1 MRYVA
6 MASLGA
12 AALVFAGAPVYT
24 HAESTAEKPST
35 TEKIEQ
41 KVKSTANEAK
51 GEMTDSW
58 VTAKAKIALFAD
70 ERVKARQVSVE
81 TKGGTVWLR
90 GKVESE
96 EAKTAATDI
105 LKGVEHVTG
114 VRNEL
119 QVVRPSD
126 RPRVDT
132 DDKAITRM
140 VEQRLKED
148 PDLKAAKIKTR
159 VDAGIVTLTGEVKSL
174 MVSSRASEILS
185 DVPGVRAVRN
195 DLSYAPR
202 TSMSSGQAA
211 GRK

>member
-6 MASLGA
+6 VTLLGA
-12 AALVFAGAPVYT
+12 AALIFAGAPVYT
-24 HAESTAEKPST
+24 HAEST
-35 TEKIEQ
+35 TEQPGTAGKIEQ
-41 KVKSTANEAK
+41 TVKSTAKEAK
-51 GEMTDSW
+51 GGVTDSW

-70 ERVKARQVSVE
+70 ERVKGHQVGVE
-81 TKGGTVWLR
+81 TADGTVWLR

-105 LKGVEHVTG
+105 LKNVGRVKS

-119 QVVRPSD
+119 QVVPPAD
-126 RPRVDT
+126 RPRVDA

-148 PDLKAAKIKTR
+148 PQLKAAKINAR
-159 VDAGIVTLTGEVKSL
+159 VDAGIVTLTGEVKNL

-185 DVPGVRAVRN
+185 DVPGVRAVRD
-195 DLSYAPR
+195 DLTYAPR

-211 GRK
+211 GKK